1 MVKTKLLYLIF
12 TACFFL
18 IIAKLFYIQV
28 INPKGLP
35 TDYLRTNKIFPERG
49 KIFDRSGEPLVVNQT
64 TYLLYAEPKKIS
76 DYDYYTVKI
85 SEALNTDPASIEAK
99 FDQTKDWVAM
109 KSGIDKET
117 KEQIESFK
125 LEGIGFQNEAKRYY
139 PEASL
144 SAHLL
149 GFVGKNEV
157 GDSLGYFGIEGF
169 YDKDLTGLPGLIKT
183 ERDLFGRPIFVGTQ
197 QKLASEN
204 GRDLLL
210 TLDKSVQEIIKSKLI
225 QGLEKYEAK
234 QGCIIVA
241 NPMTMEILGLVC
253 LPDFDPDQ
261 YYRFSEDYF
270 KNTGI
275 SDLYEPGSI
284 FKPVVMAT
292 ALEENIIKPDD
303 TYDEAGPVIIDEYSI
318 KTWND
323 KYEGKITMTRILEKS
338 SNVGMVYIGQKLGN
352 KKLYQ
357 GIKEFGLGQ
366 LTGIDLQGEV
376 SGYLKPEKDWYQID
390 FATASFGQGIAVT
403 PIQMITAFSA
413 IINGGNLYK
422 PYVVS
427 RLISGNK
434 ENEVKPKLI
443 RKVISEK
450 TSKEMV
456 QMLISTVEKGDASWI
471 KPTGYRIGGKTGT
484 AQIPIKGHYDPT
496 KTIASFIGF
505 MPTQNPKFIALVVLK
520 EPQTSPWG
528 SETAAP
534 LFFDIAKELIV
545 YYNIAPD

>member
-1 MVKTKLLYLIF
+1 MIKTKLLYLVF
-12 TACFFL
+12 TACFLL

-28 INPKGLP
+28 VNLKGLP
-35 TDYLRTNKIFPERG
+35 TDYLRTSKIFPERG
-49 KIFDRSGEPLVVNQT
+49 KILDRNREPLVVNQT

-76 DYDYYTVKI
+76 DSDYYSIKI
-85 SEALNTDPASIEAK
+85 AEALEIDPASVEARLDK
-99 FDQTKDWVAM
+99 TKDWVAVR
-109 KSGIDKET
+109 SGIDKET
-117 KEQIESFK
+117 KNKIESLK
-125 LEGIGFQNEAKRYY
+125 LGGIGFQNEAKRYY

-169 YDKDLTGLPGLIKT
+169 YDKDLTGMPGLVKT

-197 QKLASEN
+197 QKMASEN

-210 TLDKSVQEIIKSKLI
+210 AVDKSVQEIIKSRLNA
-225 QGLEKYEAK
+225 GLEKYQAK
-234 QGCIIVA
+234 QGCVIVA

-253 LPDFDPDQ
+253 LPDYDPDN
-261 YYRFSEDYF
+261 YYLFSEDYF
-270 KNTGI
+270 RNTAI
-275 SDLYEPGSI
+275 SDLYEPGST
-284 FKPVVMAT
+284 FKPVIMST
-292 ALEENIIKPDD
+292 ALENKIIKPDD
-303 TYDEAGPVIIDEYSI
+303 IYDETGPVTIGEYTI

-323 KYEGKITMTRILEKS
+323 KYEGPITMTRILEKS

-357 GIKEFGLGQ
+357 GIKKFGFGE

-376 SGYLKPEKDWYQID
+376 GGYIKPEKKWYQID
-390 FATASFGQGIAVT
+390 FATVSFGQGVAVT
-403 PIQMITAFSA
+403 PIQMLTAFSA
-413 IINGGNLYK
+413 IVNGGNLYR

-427 RLISGNK
+427 RLVSSSK
-434 ENEVKPKLI
+434 ENEVKPKLV
-443 RKVISEK
+443 RRVISEK

-456 QMLISTVEKGDASWI
+456 KMLISTVEKGDASWI
-471 KPTGYRIGGKTGT
+471 RPKGYKIGGKTGT
-484 AQIPIKGHYDPT
+484 AQIAIKGHYDPT

-505 MPTQNPKFIALVVLK
+505 VPAYNPKFIALVILT
-520 EPQTSPWG
+520 EPKSSPWG